1 MIRAWAVR
9 HLQVFFYTLGQ
20 LARTPFATL
29 MTVAV
34 IAVALA
40 LPTGLY
46 VLVGN
51 VKRMSTGWDGAA
63 RISVFLKKDVNTRQA
78 KSLADKY
85 RRDAEVASVDY
96 LSPQAA
102 LDEFRR
108 LSGLGAAVGELG
120 GNPLPPVLIVRP
132 KATGTGTAAI
142 EGLLARLRAEPGV
155 DLAQL
160 DLQWVRRLQTMLAI
174 ARRGV
179 GMLGVLLAAAV
190 LLVVGNTIRLAVLS
204 RREEIEVI
212 KLIGGTDAFI
222 RRPFLYSG
230 AIQGLLGAAGA
241 LLLIELGLLALNG
254 PIGDLARL
262 YGSDFSLQGPG
273 AADGA
278 ILLASGILLGWV
290 GSRIAVGRHLG
301 DIAPR

>member
-29 MTVAV
+29 MTIAV

-46 VLVGN
+46 VLVSN
-51 VKRMSTGWDGAA
+51 VKQLSTDWDGAA
-63 RISVFLKKDVNTRQA
+63 RISVFLKKDVGATEA
-78 KSLADKY
+78 KTLADKY
-85 RRDAEVASVDY
+85 RHNGTVASIDY

-108 LSGLGAAVGELG
+108 LSGLGAAVDGLGE
-120 GNPLPPVLIVRP
+120 NPLPSVLVVHL
-132 KATGTGTAAI
+132 KTTSTASGAI
-142 EGLLARLRAEPGV
+142 EQLLRKLRAEPKV

-160 DLQWVRRLQTMLAI
+160 DLQWIKRLQSMLII

-179 GMLGVLLAAAV
+179 TLLGILLAAAV

-204 RREEIEVI
+204 RREEVEVI
-212 KLIGGTDAFI
+212 QLIGGTDAFI

-230 AIQGLLGAAGA
+230 AIQGLLGALGA
-241 LLLIELGLLALNG
+241 LLLIEFGLVALNG
-254 PIGDLARL
+254 PVGELARL
-262 YGSDFSLQGPG
+262 YSSDFALRGPG
-273 AADGA
+273 PGDSM
-278 ILLASGILLGWV
+278 ILLASGILLGWI

-301 DIAPR
+301 DIAPS